1 MIRSALCHLVADRQ
15 AIGKHGEFDIRK
27 LARQMKAGRAGVE
40 GDGHPFADPAQR
52 VSGNI
57 GFVGIMAFQACA
69 KGFTAVA
76 AVRVN
81 QTRTPV
87 LAQKFPLLL

>member
-1 MIRSALCHLVADRQ
+1 
-15 AIGKHGEFDIRK
+15 
-27 LARQMKAGRAGVE
+27 
-40 GDGHPFADPAQR
+40 
-52 VSGNI
+52 
-57 GFVGIMAFQACA
+57 MAFQACA